1 MRTTPVVLA
10 FLGTLVVANPALS
23 ACPVADAKVEN
34 AIATKPELR
43 DKANAQVVR
52 DLRTLRD
59 AAIVLDA
66 YEHDGACKRVVAV
79 LNTLVANPERALEAG
94 DTDEGKAEAVERAR
108 RPKDRKAVSSPQ
120 DQSARREGLQ
130 CFARLP

>member
-1 MRTTPVVLA
+1 MRATPVVLA
-10 FLGTLVVANPALS
+10 FLGTLVAPNPALS
-23 ACPVADAKVEN
+23 ACPVADGKVEN

-43 DKANAQVVR
+43 DKTNAQLVR

-66 YEHDGACKRVVAV
+66 YEHDGACKQVVAV

-94 DTDEGKAEAVERAR
+94 DTDESKAEAVERAR
-108 RPKDRKAVSSPQ
+108 KPK
-120 DQSARREGLQ
+120 SAKQ
-130 CFARLP
+130 